1 MKTHILVLA
10 AAVLTPAPAAYAQT
24 PSSGSGQA
32 ASTGSG
38 QAWPNKPI
46 RVIAPVPAGGTP
58 DVVARMVTPGLSAI
72 LGQQLVV
79 DNRGGA
85 GGLIGAE
92 LAARATPDGYTL
104 FFSSPGSLTIL
115 PHLQKKA
122 LYDTLRDFVPVSLV
136 CIGPFLL
143 ITHPSVQA
151 KTVKDLIALAKAQPG
166 KLNYAS
172 AGNGAANHLAM
183 ELLKSIAGV
192 NITHVPYKGAP
203 QAVTDLIGGSGVHL
217 MLNSIPPVIQ
227 HIKAGRLRLLG
238 ISSAR
243 RTPQLPEAPTISE
256 AGVPGY
262 ESITWFGMLAPAG
275 TPKDIVARLH
285 GALVKVVREPETK
298 TQFEKLGYDAVGGTP
313 AEFSA
318 YIRAEYEKYGKIV
331 KLIGAKV
338 D

>member
-1 MKTHILVLA
+1 MDNCVLGYDHATMKIHIVVLA
-10 AAVLTPAPAAYAQT
+10 ATVITTAPAAYAQ
-24 PSSGSGQA
+24 
-32 ASTGSG
+32 
-38 QAWPNKPI
+38 AWPTKPI

-92 LAARATPDGYTL
+92 LAARAPPDGYTL

-122 LYDTLRDFVPVSLV
+122 TYDTLRDFVPVSLV

-151 KTVKDLIALAKAQPG
+151 KTVKELIALAKAEPG

-183 ELLKSIAGV
+183 ELMKSTAGA

-203 QAVTDLIGGSGVHL
+203 QAVTDVIGGNGVHL

-238 ISSAR
+238 VSSAR
-243 RTPQLPEAPTISE
+243 RSPQLPEVPTISE
-256 AGVPGY
+256 AGVTGY
-262 ESITWFGMLAPAG
+262 ESITWFGMLAPSG

-298 TQFEKLGYDAVGGTP
+298 SQFEKLGYDAVGGTP
-313 AEFSA
+313 AEFST